1 MVTEIVDILKVVRAV
16 LEKMQALFT
25 GTHGLQ
31 SLRIVIKFKSDGGIR
46 VVLVAPQWEFQP
58 VKSSEEYRF

>member
-46 VVLVAPQWEFQP
+46 VVLVAPQWEIRP
-58 VKSSEEYRF
+58 VKNEDGYQF